1 MSKPNLQKIE
11 EMLKRK
17 NYIHLTDK
25 EYQKLTGL
33 PLPKEKWYIIN
44 RSALAKLATDNAYE
58 IQVIEKQ
65 VILRKKGAE

>member
-17 NYIHLTDK
+17 NYIRLTDK

-65 VILRKKGAE
+65 MILRKKGAE